1 MTVLDR
7 NPSNPNPLH
16 PNKFLLS
23 FSRLPDVQYFCQSLN
38 VPGISLNEIPI
49 TNPFVE
55 IYAPGEKA
63 VYDLLSITFIIDE
76 ELKGWLSVHD
86 WIRAMTFPEEYS
98 EYRQLAALSK
108 KYTSL
113 TKVQPQ
119 YSDAQLVLLSSSNNP
134 YIRFKFYD
142 VFPTTLSTFVLD
154 TKQSPETVITAD
166 ATFRYN
172 YYDVE
177 KLY

>member
-1 MTVLDR
+1 MTVNTR
-7 NPSNPNPLH
+7 NPVNPNPLH
-16 PNKFLLS
+16 PNKFILS

-49 TNPFVE
+49 NNPFVD

-63 VYDLLSITFIIDE
+63 IYDLLNVTFIIDE
-76 ELKGWLSVHD
+76 ELQGWLAVHD
-86 WIRAMTFPEEYS
+86 WIRAMTFPKEFE
-98 EYRQLAALSK
+98 EYRQLGALAK
-108 KYTSL
+108 KYTFA

-119 YSDAQLVLLSSSNNP
+119 YSDAQIVLLSSSNNP
-134 YIRFKFYD
+134 YVRFKFYD
-142 VFPTTLSTFVLD
+142 VFPTSLSTFVMD
-154 TKQSPETVITAD
+154 TKDSPNTTLTAD

>member
-1 MTVLDR
+1 MTVLNR

-16 PNKFLLS
+16 PNKFLLT

-49 TNPFVE
+49 TNPFVD

-63 VYDLLSITFIIDE
+63 IYDLLTVTFIIDE
-76 ELKGWLSVHD
+76 ELKAWSAVHD
-86 WIRAMTFPEEYS
+86 WIRAMTFPKEFE
-98 EYRQLAALSK
+98 EYRQLAGLAK
-108 KYTSL
+108 KYTL
-113 TKVQPQ
+113 ETKIQPQ

-154 TKQSPETVITAD
+154 TKQSPESVLSAD
-166 ATFRYN
+166 VTFRYN
-172 YYDVE
+172 YYDIE
-177 KLY
+177 RLY